1 MARYEHLPIYKQ
13 AMDVAVHFEKVVA
26 GFSRY
31 HKYTLGTE
39 LRNKSREIVAQIIRA
54 NAERDKAPKLIELR
68 GQLDEQFILIRLAKE
83 VQAFKSFS
91 AYQFTVEQV
100 ACLGCGGPSTDSI
113 RVAWASWSAHR
124 LRNSAVLKVRPRIAG
139 PFLSHGVP
147 SKMREL
153 CSAPFS
159 GVVPVPTVR

>member
-39 LRNKSREIVAQIIRA
+39 LRNKSREIVSQIVRA
-54 NAERDKAPKLIELR
+54 NAEHDKAPKLVELR
-68 GQLDEQFILIRLAKE
+68 GQLDELFILIRLAKE

-100 ACLGCGGPSTDSI
+100 ASICRQNEGWLRSMRGKQGEDGQSGPEAGRRRRRGNTVARRSTRAD
-113 RVAWASWSAHR
+113 
-124 LRNSAVLKVRPRIAG
+124 
-139 PFLSHGVP
+139 
-147 SKMREL
+147 
-153 CSAPFS
+153 
-159 GVVPVPTVR
+159 

>member
-54 NAERDKAPKLIELR
+54 NAERDK
-68 GQLDEQFILIRLAKE
+68 RL
-83 VQAFKSFS
+83 FRKSEGMGFHINH
-91 AYQFTVEQV
+91 V
-100 ACLGCGGPSTDSI
+100 A
-113 RVAWASWSAHR
+113 
-124 LRNSAVLKVRPRIAG
+124 
-139 PFLSHGVP
+139 
-147 SKMREL
+147 
-153 CSAPFS
+153 
-159 GVVPVPTVR
+159 